1 MVETICGILGIAII
15 LFIISILINKK
26 GKKDY
31 NESQSDDKNVAK
43 ENQERNE
50 NLKWTEAKNLKNQ

>member
-50 NLKWTEAKNLKNQ
+50 NLKWTEVKNLKNQ